1 MSEFWAWNPF
11 SVGIKK
17 NKQALGNTKK
27 VLAEAGKLRTK
38 SPLNDYDDISFAADI
53 IKDALE
59 GEDVRPSENILYAM
73 MDVLEG
79 FYHDEALTT
88 LGDDVLSARPN
99 SREAIAV
106 REYLRRQIRFL
117 QNYSGNM
124 ADAQKYLVLLARF
137 LMTQIP
143 LHALTG
149 SAEDGFLSL
158 TYSDLLPNVAET
170 VETIIG
176 SSFEDD
182 LRHSNLFDPLRDRVE
197 ANMMR
202 VSKIDPRMPPV
213 NQYRY
218 KMPTDAADLTDDEII
233 DGYLIG
239 TPLRSF
245 FKTELPLAI
254 NEQAR
259 FEHSHILGGT
269 GHGKTQFI
277 QKWIAKD
284 IERAAVER
292 RSIVVIDSQGDMI
305 SKIAR
310 LDCFHPEH
318 GALRGKLVIIDPSD
332 VHYPAAIN
340 MFAMDEARLASYGA
354 VEREKV
360 QNSAI
365 ALYEHFFGELLG
377 AELTAKQGVV
387 FKYLARLMLEIPNA
401 TILTLRDLMDDPRPF
416 IPYMDKL
423 TGSARVF
430 FAREFLDKSFNQT
443 KKQIS
448 KRLWGVLS
456 TPAFERLFS
465 STESK
470 IDLFSKM
477 NDGSIILINTA
488 KDLLK
493 QDGASLYGRFFLS
506 MIGQAIMERAVIP
519 EHERTPT
526 FLYVDECQDYF
537 DKTIEVLLAQGR
549 KYKIGVTLAHQH
561 MDQLSTHERASVLAN
576 TSIKACGGVNAKDA
590 KMMAQEMHTTGLFL
604 QSMRKHQWDTEFAF
618 SIKHDLPEA
627 MRVKVPFG
635 HLENMPRM
643 DGAAFALVLEN
654 NRRQYCWRYTAPESA
669 MEIVFPGMEKKP
681 EVEAVLE
688 VEVVEAPPPM
698 LEEKPVE
705 QIPIT
710 GRGGKQHIQIQNAIK
725 SLANQ
730 YGWLA
735 DLEYQVA
742 DGSVDVWMERQGLS
756 IACEITV
763 TTPTDYELRN
773 IEKCIAAGA
782 DEIWVISE
790 DKPKLAEIEKRF
802 GLNASVHYFTPDNLP
817 SEIEARS
824 GLETRSGDTVR
835 GYSVTVKQ
843 AYTTEADL
851 EMRRDQLAR
860 VMKSIH

>member
-27 VLAEAGKLRTK
+27 VMAEAGKLRAK
-38 SPLNDYDDISFAADI
+38 SALTDYSDSDFAIDI
-53 IKDALE
+53 IKGALE
-59 GEDVRPSENILYAM
+59 GEDVQPSEDILYAL
-73 MDVLEG
+73 MDVLER
-79 FYHDEALTT
+79 FYHDEALTA
-88 LGDDVLSARPN
+88 LGKSVLDARPN

-117 QNYSGNM
+117 QNYNGNM
-124 ADAQKYLVLLARF
+124 ADTKKYLVKVARF
-137 LMTQIP
+137 LMTEIP

-149 SAEDGFLSL
+149 SVDDGFLSL
-158 TYSDLLPNVAET
+158 TYADLLPNVPET
-170 VETIIG
+170 VEALIG
-176 SSFEDD
+176 AAFNDD
-182 LRHSNLFDPLRDRVE
+182 LLHSNLFDPLRDRCE
-197 ANMMR
+197 SNMMR

-218 KMPTDAADLTDDEII
+218 ILPTEAKGLNDDEII
-233 DGYLIG
+233 DEYLIG
-239 TPLRSF
+239 TPYRQF

-259 FEHSHILGGT
+259 FEHSYILGGT

-284 IERAAVER
+284 IEQAVEEK

-310 LDCFHPEH
+310 LDCFNPID
-318 GALRGKLVIIDPSD
+318 GKLKDKLVIIDPTD
-332 VHYPAAIN
+332 VMFPAAIN
-340 MFAMDEARLASYGA
+340 MFAMDEERLASYGP

-470 IDLFSKM
+470 IDLYSQM

-493 QDGASLYGRFFLS
+493 QQGSSLYGRFFLS
-506 MIGQAIMERAVIP
+506 MIGQAIMERAVIA

-537 DKTIEVLLAQGR
+537 DETLEVLLAQGR
-549 KYKIGVTLAHQH
+549 KYKIGITLSTQH
-561 MDQLSTHERASVLAN
+561 MDNLTTSQRSSVLAN
-576 TSIKACGGVNAKDA
+576 TSIKACGSLNSKDA
-590 KMMAQEMHTTGLFL
+590 KLMAQEMRTSSDFIH
-604 QSMRKHQWDTEFAF
+604 SMQKTKWDTGFAF

-627 MRVKVPFG
+627 IKVRVPFG
-635 HLENMPRM
+635 HLENLQRM
-643 DGAAFALVLEN
+643 ERAEFTRVLEN
-654 NRRQYCWRYTAPESA
+654 NRRQYCWKYAAQESA
-669 MEIVFPGMEKKP
+669 MEIVFPGMEKEPEDIPVP
-681 EVEAVLE
+681 EVV
-688 VEVVEAPPPM
+688 VVETPPP
-698 LEEKPVE
+698 LLDVTIEDE
-705 QIPIT
+705 ISPIT
-710 GRGGKQHIQIQNAIK
+710 GRGGKLHTQIQNTIK

-730 YGWLA
+730 YGWRA
-735 DLEYQVA
+735 DLEYQVS
-742 DGSVDVWMERQGLS
+742 DGSVDVWMEREGLS

-763 TTPTDYELRN
+763 TTPTDYEIHN
-773 IEKCIAAGA
+773 IEKCIAAGVG
-782 DEIWVISE
+782 EVWVISE
-790 DKPKLAEIEKRF
+790 DRAKLIEIENKF
-802 GLNASVHYFTPDNLP
+802 GSHTKVEYLTPDSLP

-824 GLETRSGDTVR
+824 DLETRSGDTVR

-843 AYTTEADL
+843 AYATEADIK
-851 EMRRDQLAR
+851 MRRAQLDF
-860 VMKSIH
+860 VLKKL

>member
-1 MSEFWAWNPF
+1 MESRFLLASRKTSRLLAIP
-11 SVGIKK
+11 
-17 NKQALGNTKK
+17 KK
-27 VLAEAGKLRTK
+27 VLTEAGKLRAK
-38 SPLNDYDDISFAADI
+38 SPLANYGDISFAADI
-53 IKDALE
+53 IKGALE
-59 GEDVRPSENILYAM
+59 GEDVQPSENILYAM

-79 FYHDEALTT
+79 FYHDEALTAIS
-88 LGDDVLSARPN
+88 DDVLNARPN

-124 ADAQKYLVLLARF
+124 ADAQKYLVLLTRY

-182 LRHSNLFDPLRDRVE
+182 LRHSNLFDPLRDRCE

-218 KMPTDAADLTDDEII
+218 KMPTDTTDLTDDEII

-284 IERAAVER
+284 IEHAAVER
-292 RSIVVIDSQGDMI
+292 RSIVVVDSQGDMI

-310 LDCFHPEH
+310 LDCFHPDH

-332 VHYPAAIN
+332 VHFPAAIN

-401 TILTLRDLMDDPRPF
+401 TILTLRDLMDDPKPF

-456 TPAFERLFS
+456 TPAF
-465 STESK
+465 
-470 IDLFSKM
+470 
-477 NDGSIILINTA
+477 
-488 KDLLK
+488 
-493 QDGASLYGRFFLS
+493 
-506 MIGQAIMERAVIP
+506 
-519 EHERTPT
+519 
-526 FLYVDECQDYF
+526 
-537 DKTIEVLLAQGR
+537 
-549 KYKIGVTLAHQH
+549 
-561 MDQLSTHERASVLAN
+561 
-576 TSIKACGGVNAKDA
+576 
-590 KMMAQEMHTTGLFL
+590 
-604 QSMRKHQWDTEFAF
+604 
-618 SIKHDLPEA
+618 
-627 MRVKVPFG
+627 
-635 HLENMPRM
+635 
-643 DGAAFALVLEN
+643 
-654 NRRQYCWRYTAPESA
+654 
-669 MEIVFPGMEKKP
+669 
-681 EVEAVLE
+681 
-688 VEVVEAPPPM
+688 
-698 LEEKPVE
+698 
-705 QIPIT
+705 
-710 GRGGKQHIQIQNAIK
+710 
-725 SLANQ
+725 
-730 YGWLA
+730 
-735 DLEYQVA
+735 
-742 DGSVDVWMERQGLS
+742 
-756 IACEITV
+756 
-763 TTPTDYELRN
+763 
-773 IEKCIAAGA
+773 
-782 DEIWVISE
+782 
-790 DKPKLAEIEKRF
+790 
-802 GLNASVHYFTPDNLP
+802 
-817 SEIEARS
+817 
-824 GLETRSGDTVR
+824 
-835 GYSVTVKQ
+835 
-843 AYTTEADL
+843 
-851 EMRRDQLAR
+851 
-860 VMKSIH
+860 